1 MIGPPLVGQEKELE
15 NENDDSLCVDG
26 LPNEVSCELEVF
38 NIHIEDLSDDN
49 NSNDDNVETT
59 APPTFTLTYF
69 FSYTYTLLFCWKM
82 KSFCDHCFSQQIR
95 QQTTVQYIF
104 RDYSSVR
111 IGFNMTN
118 KCHTLPIAY
127 PIPA

>member
-38 NIHIEDLSDDN
+38 NIHIEDLSDDS

-69 FSYTYTLLFCWKM
+69 FL
-82 KSFCDHCFSQQIR
+82 I
-95 QQTTVQYIF
+95 
-104 RDYSSVR
+104 
-111 IGFNMTN
+111 
-118 KCHTLPIAY
+118 HTLSFSAGKRKVFVITVFLSKLDNRPLFNIY
-127 PIPA
+127 FEIILV